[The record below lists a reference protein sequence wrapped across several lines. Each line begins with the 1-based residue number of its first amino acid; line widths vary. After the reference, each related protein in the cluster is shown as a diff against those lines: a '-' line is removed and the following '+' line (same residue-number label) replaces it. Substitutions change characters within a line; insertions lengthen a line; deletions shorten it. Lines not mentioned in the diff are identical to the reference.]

1 MPRPL
6 SALLLLTGVV
16 AGAVALAGCAGLGAE
31 PPGRRRQAE
40 RDAGVAPPAA
50 RTIRLSGRFVTGTG
64 ARPARGVY
72 GLRVRL
78 LFRRAD
84 GSGWDGATA
93 PPGPDRRHRQ
103 FDVLGEDGR
112 FRFALATSLDL
123 SAYDEIAVVPE
134 TATRTVRLVPVPRG
148 SRRIGSGEGAV
159 TVLPLAD
166 AIRVPLPAAGPVV
179 AEDLRAEVR
188 REVGV
193 TVRWAELSRA
203 FVEAR
208 YDGDVPFELPQV
220 RVELSQGGGFVFQAL
235 DPDVLALGGHEIELN
250 AARGITPTLVAHEYG
265 HYTTFQMW
273 GASPLRYTLRN
284 RNLREGWAIFFSFA
298 VRAWAAAAHG
308 DVDLAPSNPERAPFT
323 HLVGEG
329 RRYRNIAYGTSR
341 PDYSAIG
348 ALLWSLY
355 DVAEPSPFEY
365 EGPDLSSLAGD
376 NDDVAGGLA
385 VFEAVRLPRT
395 AVFDEVGIDEVVDA
409 FRRSQ
414 PAALAPSIDGA
425 FGFFLC
431 PAWPACD
438 EVAAPDTAPSTASAT
453 LRPVPPASFV
463 AERLSAEAVA
473 LRWDRRVG
481 SAPWANAP
489 EAYRVLRDGALVATL
504 PGTASAWVDAE
515 AGEAARRYEVRAVG
529 GGGEAFGR
537 PSAEAPAATPAP
549 SY

>member
-6 SALLLLTGVV
+6 FALLLLGLT
-16 AGAVALAGCAGLGAE
+16 GCAGLGVEADRVAAGAAVAE
-31 PPGRRRQAE
+31 
-40 RDAGVAPPAA
+40 V
-50 RTIRLSGRFVTGTG
+50 RTIHLSGRFVTGYG

-84 GSGWDGATA
+84 GSGWDGAIA
-93 PPGPDRRHRQ
+93 PPGSDRRHRQ

-123 SAYDEIAVVPE
+123 SAYDEVAVVPE
-134 TATRTVRLVPVPRG
+134 TETAAVRLVPVPRG
-148 SRRIGSGEGAV
+148 SRRLGSGAEAV

-166 AIRVPLPAAGPVV
+166 AIRVPLPSAGPVV
-179 AEDLRAEVR
+179 AEGLVSEVR

-208 YDGDVPFELPQV
+208 YAGDVPFDLPQV
-220 RVELSQGGGFVFQAL
+220 RVELSRGGGFVFQAL

-298 VRAWAAAAHG
+298 VRAWAAAAYG

-329 RRYRNIAYGTSR
+329 RRYRNIAYGTSH

-355 DVAEPSPFEY
+355 DVAAPSPFEY
-365 EGPDLSSLAGD
+365 EGPDLGGLAGD

-395 AVFDEVGIDEVVDA
+395 AVFDEVGVDEVVDA

-425 FGFFLC
+425 VDFFLC
-431 PAWPACD
+431 PAWPDCD
-438 EVAAPDTAPSTASAT
+438 VVAPPDASSSTASAT
-453 LRPVPPASFV
+453 LRPVPPAGLV
-463 AERLSAEAVA
+463 AERISAEAVA
-473 LRWDRRVG
+473 LQWDRRVG
-481 SAPWANAP
+481 PAPWGNPP
-489 EAYRVLRDGALVATL
+489 EAVRVFRDGALVATL
-504 PGTASAWVDAE
+504 PGSASAWVDAE
-515 AGEAARRYEVRAVG
+515 AGGAARHYEVRAVG
-529 GGGEAFGR
+529 GGGEAFG
-537 PSAEAPAATPAP
+537 SPAGDVPAVNVSP
-549 SY
+549 AR

>member
-6 SALLLLTGVV
+6 LALLLL
-16 AGAVALAGCAGLGAE
+16 ALAGCAGLGAE
-31 PPGRRRQAE
+31 AEGPEGAAPPG
-40 RDAGVAPPAA
+40 A
-50 RTIRLSGRFVTGTG
+50 RTVHLAGRFVTGYG
-64 ARPARGVY
+64 DRPRRGVY

-84 GSGWDGATA
+84 GAGWEGATP
-93 PPGPDRRHRQ
+93 PPGPDRRHRT

-112 FRFALATSLDL
+112 FRFDLATSLDL
-123 SAYDEIAVVPE
+123 SAYDEVAIVPE
-134 TATRTVRLVPVPRG
+134 TATRTVRLVPTPRG
-148 SRRIGSGEGAV
+148 ARRFGTGASAV

-166 AIRVPLPAAGPVV
+166 AIRVPLPPAGPVSV
-179 AEDLRAEVR
+179 DGLEQEVR

-208 YDGDVPFELPQV
+208 YAGAVPFELPPV

-265 HYTTFQMW
+265 HYTTFRMW

-298 VRAWAAAAHG
+298 VRAWAAATYG

-329 RRYRNIAYGTSR
+329 RRYRNIAYGTSH
-341 PDYSAIG
+341 PDYTAIG

-355 DVAEPSPFEY
+355 DAAEPSPFEY
-365 EGPDLSSLAGD
+365 EGPDLGSLAGD

-395 AVFDEVGIDEVVDA
+395 LVFDEVGIDEVVDA
-409 FRRSQ
+409 FRASQ

-425 FGFFLC
+425 VDFFLC

-438 EVAAPDTAPSTASAT
+438 EVAPPDASPATASAT
-453 LRPVPPASFV
+453 LRPVSPTNLV
-463 AERLSAEAVA
+463 AERVAAGVVA

-481 SAPWANAP
+481 PAPWANPP

-504 PGTASAWVDAE
+504 PGTASAWIDAE
-515 AGEAARRYEVRAVG
+515 AGEAARRYEVRAG
-529 GGGEAFGR
+529 GGNGDSFGA
-537 PSAEAPAATPAP
+537 PSVEVPAAPGSPAQ
-549 SY
+549 